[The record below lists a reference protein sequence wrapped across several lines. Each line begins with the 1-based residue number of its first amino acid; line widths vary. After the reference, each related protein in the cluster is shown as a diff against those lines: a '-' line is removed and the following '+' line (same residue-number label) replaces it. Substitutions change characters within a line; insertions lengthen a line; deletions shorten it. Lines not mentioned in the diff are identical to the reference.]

1 MAYMAQKVLPSKL
14 RDLVS
19 ASLDELKA
27 VDPVT
32 INVKKL
38 SSFTDYMIIA
48 SGTSNRHIQSIG
60 EKVLEDLKT
69 KNIKPLGLEGEGS
82 EEWVLIDIG
91 DVVLHLMSSKQ
102 ELFMIWKVF
111 GTPIWANEVPYNC
124 NRKQK
129 TFMGKNCF

>member
-1 MAYMAQKVLPSKL
+1 MAQKILPSKL

-19 ASLDELKA
+19 SRLDELKA

-60 EKVLEDLKT
+60 EKVLEDLKV

-82 EEWVLIDIG
+82 KEWVLIDIR
-91 DVVLHLMSSKQ
+91 DVVLHLMSASARAFYDLESLWDP
-102 ELFMIWKVF
+102 ELI
-111 GTPIWANEVPYNC
+111 
-124 NRKQK
+124 R
-129 TFMGKNCF
+129 

>member
-1 MAYMAQKVLPSKL
+1 MAQKILPSKL

-19 ASLDELKA
+19 SSLDELKA

-38 SSFTDYMIIA
+38 SSFTDYMIVA

-60 EKVLEDLKT
+60 EKVLEDLKV

-91 DVVLHLMSSKQ
+91 DVVLHLMSANARAFYDLESLWDP
-102 ELFMIWKVF
+102 ELI
-111 GTPIWANEVPYNC
+111 
-124 NRKQK
+124 R
-129 TFMGKNCF
+129 

>member
-1 MAYMAQKVLPSKL
+1 MEQKVLPSKL

-19 ASLDELKA
+19 SSLDELKA

-60 EKVLEDLKT
+60 EKVLEDLEA
-69 KNIKPLGLEGEGS
+69 KNIKPLGVEGEGS

-91 DVVLHLMSSKQ
+91 DVVLHLMS
-102 ELFMIWKVF
+102 V
-111 GTPIWANEVPYNC
+111 
-124 NRKQK
+124 K
-129 TFMGKNCF
+129 TRTFYDLESLWDPDLGR

>member
-1 MAYMAQKVLPSKL
+1 MAYMAQKVLHSKL

-60 EKVLEDLKT
+60 EKVLEDLKS

-91 DVVLHLMSSKQ
+91 DVVLHLMSANARNFYDLESLWDPDLSK
-102 ELFMIWKVF
+102 
-111 GTPIWANEVPYNC
+111 
-124 NRKQK
+124 
-129 TFMGKNCF
+129 

>member
-1 MAYMAQKVLPSKL
+1 MAQKILPSKL

-19 ASLDELKA
+19 SSIDELKA

-60 EKVLEDLKT
+60 EKVLEDLKV

-91 DVVLHLMSSKQ
+91 DVVLHLMSANARAFYDLESLWDP
-102 ELFMIWKVF
+102 ELI
-111 GTPIWANEVPYNC
+111 
-124 NRKQK
+124 R
-129 TFMGKNCF
+129 

>member
-1 MAYMAQKVLPSKL
+1 MAQKILPSKL

-19 ASLDELKA
+19 SSLDELKA

-60 EKVLEDLKT
+60 EKVLEDLKV

-82 EEWVLIDIG
+82 EEWVLIDVG
-91 DVVLHLMSSKQ
+91 DVVLHLMSASARAFYDLESLWDP
-102 ELFMIWKVF
+102 ELI
-111 GTPIWANEVPYNC
+111 
-124 NRKQK
+124 R
-129 TFMGKNCF
+129 

>member
-1 MAYMAQKVLPSKL
+1 MAQKILPSKL

-19 ASLDELKA
+19 SSIDELKA

-60 EKVLEDLKT
+60 EKVLEDLKV

-82 EEWVLIDIG
+82 EEWVLIDVG
-91 DVVLHLMSSKQ
+91 DVVLHLMSASARAFYDLESLWDP
-102 ELFMIWKVF
+102 ELI
-111 GTPIWANEVPYNC
+111 
-124 NRKQK
+124 R
-129 TFMGKNCF
+129 

>member
-1 MAYMAQKVLPSKL
+1 MAQKILPSKL

-19 ASLDELKA
+19 SSLDELKA

-60 EKVLEDLKT
+60 EKVLEDLKA
-69 KNIKPLGLEGEGS
+69 KNIKLLGFEGEGS
-82 EEWVLIDIG
+82 EEWVLIDVG
-91 DVVLHLMSSKQ
+91 DVVVHLMSANARVFYDLESLWDP
-102 ELFMIWKVF
+102 ELS
-111 GTPIWANEVPYNC
+111 
-124 NRKQK
+124 R
-129 TFMGKNCF
+129 

>member
-1 MAYMAQKVLPSKL
+1 MAQKILPSKL

-19 ASLDELKA
+19 SSLDELKA

-60 EKVLEDLKT
+60 EKVLEDLKV

-91 DVVLHLMSSKQ
+91 DVVLHLMSASARAFYDLESLWDP
-102 ELFMIWKVF
+102 ELI
-111 GTPIWANEVPYNC
+111 
-124 NRKQK
+124 R
-129 TFMGKNCF
+129 

>member
-1 MAYMAQKVLPSKL
+1 MLNFFTLIVTGSTDFSSSRLADT
-14 RDLVS
+14 RDLES

-27 VDPVT
+27 VDTVT

-60 EKVLEDLKT
+60 EKVLEDLKA
-69 KNIKPLGLEGEGS
+69 KNIKPLGLEGEGG

-91 DVVLHLMSSKQ
+91 DVVLHLMSAK
-102 ELFMIWKVF
+102 
-111 GTPIWANEVPYNC
+111 A
-124 NRKQK
+124 R
-129 TFMGKNCF
+129 TFYDLESLWDPDLGR

>member
-1 MAYMAQKVLPSKL
+1 MAQKILPSKL

-19 ASLDELKA
+19 SSLDELKA

-60 EKVLEDLKT
+60 EKVLEDLKARS
-69 KNIKPLGLEGEGS
+69 IRPLGLEGEGS
-82 EEWVLIDIG
+82 EEWVLIDVG
-91 DVVLHLMSSKQ
+91 DVVLHLMSAK
-102 ELFMIWKVF
+102 
-111 GTPIWANEVPYNC
+111 A
-124 NRKQK
+124 R
-129 TFMGKNCF
+129 TFYDLESLWDPDLVT

>member
-1 MAYMAQKVLPSKL
+1 MAQKVLPSKL

-48 SGTSNRHIQSIG
+48 SGTSNRHIPVSY
-60 EKVLEDLKT
+60 T
-69 KNIKPLGLEGEGS
+69 
-82 EEWVLIDIG
+82 
-91 DVVLHLMSSKQ
+91 HLT
-102 ELFMIWKVF
+102 LPTILLV
-111 GTPIWANEVPYNC
+111 
-124 NRKQK
+124 
-129 TFMGKNCF
+129 

>member
-1 MAYMAQKVLPSKL
+1 MAQKVLPSKL
-14 RDLVS
+14 RDFVS

-60 EKVLEDLKT
+60 EKVLEDLKA
-69 KNIKPLGLEGEGS
+69 KKIKPLGLEGEGS

-91 DVVLHLMSSKQ
+91 DVVLHLMS
-102 ELFMIWKVF
+102 
-111 GTPIWANEVPYNC
+111 ANA
-124 NRKQK
+124 R
-129 TFMGKNCF
+129 TFYDLESLWDSDLGK

>member
-1 MAYMAQKVLPSKL
+1 MAQKILPSKL

-19 ASLDELKA
+19 SSLDELKA

-48 SGTSNRHIQSIG
+48 SGTSNRHIQSLG
-60 EKVLEDLKT
+60 EKVLEDLKA

-82 EEWVLIDIG
+82 EEWVLIDLG
-91 DVVLHLMSSKQ
+91 DVVLHLMSSNARAFYDLESLWDP
-102 ELFMIWKVF
+102 ELS
-111 GTPIWANEVPYNC
+111 
-124 NRKQK
+124 R
-129 TFMGKNCF
+129 

>member
-1 MAYMAQKVLPSKL
+1 MAQKILPSKL
-14 RDLVS
+14 RDIVS
-19 ASLDELKA
+19 SSLDELKA

-60 EKVLEDLKT
+60 EKVLEDLKV

-82 EEWVLIDIG
+82 KEWVLIDIG
-91 DVVLHLMSSKQ
+91 DVVLHLMSASARAFYDLESLWDP
-102 ELFMIWKVF
+102 ELI
-111 GTPIWANEVPYNC
+111 
-124 NRKQK
+124 R
-129 TFMGKNCF
+129 

>member
-1 MAYMAQKVLPSKL
+1 MAQKVSPSKL

-48 SGTSNRHIQSIG
+48 TGTSNRHIQSIG
-60 EKVLEDLKT
+60 EKVLEDLKV
-69 KNIKPLGLEGEGS
+69 KDIKPIGLEGEGS

-91 DVVLHLMSSKQ
+91 DVVLHLMSAK
-102 ELFMIWKVF
+102 
-111 GTPIWANEVPYNC
+111 A
-124 NRKQK
+124 R
-129 TFMGKNCF
+129 TFYDLESLWDPDLSR

>member
-1 MAYMAQKVLPSKL
+1 MAQKVLPSKL
-14 RDLVS
+14 RALVS

-60 EKVLEDLKT
+60 EKVLEDLKA
-69 KNIKPLGLEGEGS
+69 KKIKPLGLEGEGS

-91 DVVLHLMSSKQ
+91 DVVLHLMS
-102 ELFMIWKVF
+102 
-111 GTPIWANEVPYNC
+111 ANA
-124 NRKQK
+124 R
-129 TFMGKNCF
+129 TFYDLESLWDTDLGK

>member
-1 MAYMAQKVLPSKL
+1 MAQKILPSKL

-19 ASLDELKA
+19 SSLDELKA

-60 EKVLEDLKT
+60 KKVLEDLKA
-69 KNIKPLGLEGEGS
+69 KNIKPLGLEG
-82 EEWVLIDIG
+82 
-91 DVVLHLMSSKQ
+91 
-102 ELFMIWKVF
+102 
-111 GTPIWANEVPYNC
+111 
-124 NRKQK
+124 
-129 TFMGKNCF
+129 